1 MSDEKDLLVKN
12 DNPQSDGSA
21 NSALSVETQNG
32 TATGSVGDFNAAEND
47 RQKKLILPFANEKV
61 SETEDEN
68 VLVDAK
74 CVSMKFRLLTEKID
88 NIKEYFIKFL
98 KRKIKYEDF
107 WAVKDVSLKVYRGES
122 VALIGRNGAGKSTL
136 LRLIS
141 GILEPTEGRI
151 FTRGNMVPL
160 LKLGAGFD
168 MDASGKE
175 NVYLNGAMLGF
186 TKKEMDK
193 KYDSIVAF
201 SELEKFMSVP
211 LKNYSAGMLARL
223 GFSIAVDVNPDI
235 LLVDEILSVGDAPF
249 RQKCV
254 DKIAELKKSGVTFI
268 VVSHSMQSVKDLCEK
283 AVWLKDGR
291 VFMEGDVNE
300 VADAYTLDCKQNP

>member
-1 MSDEKDLLVKN
+1 MSDEKEILVENNKT
-12 DNPQSDGSA
+12 QSDAGENAAADFSSE
-21 NSALSVETQNG
+21 NSADSAKEPACAFSEKCRNK
-32 TATGSVGDFNAAEND
+32 S
-47 RQKKLILPFANEKV
+47 LILPGKKEKTD
-61 SETEDEN
+61 EIFEEN

-74 CVSMKFRLLTEKID
+74 NVSMKFRLLTEKID

-98 KRKIKYEDF
+98 KRKIRYEDF
-107 WAVKDVSLKVYRGES
+107 WAVKNVSLKVYRGES

-141 GILEPTEGRI
+141 GIIEPTEGRI

-249 RQKCV
+249 RQKCAN
-254 DKIAELKKSGVTFI
+254 KIAQLKASGVTFI
-268 VVSHSMQSVKDLCEK
+268 VVSHSMQSVKELCEK
-283 AVWLKDGR
+283 AIWLKDGS
-291 VFMEGDVNE
+291 VFMEGDVNT
-300 VADAYTLDCKQNP
+300 VVNAYTLDCKQNP

>member
-1 MSDEKDLLVKN
+1 MSEEKEILV
-12 DNPQSDGSA
+12 
-21 NSALSVETQNG
+21 E
-32 TATGSVGDFNAAEND
+32 
-47 RQKKLILPFANEKV
+47 NEKSPSDTGNGDKTESV
-61 SETEDEN
+61 SKRRRICDLCRNRAEGTGNVLEEN
-68 VLVDAK
+68 VLVDARN
-74 CVSMKFRLLTEKID
+74 VSMKFRILTEKID
-88 NIKEYFIKFL
+88 NMKEYFIKLL
-98 KRKIKYEDF
+98 KGKIRHEDF
-107 WAVKDVSLKVYRGES
+107 WAVKDVSLKVYKGES

-136 LRLIS
+136 LKMIS
-141 GILEPTEGRI
+141 GIFEPTEGKI
-151 FTRGNMVPL
+151 LTHGNMVPL

-168 MDASGKE
+168 MDATGKE

-249 RQKCV
+249 RQKCAK
-254 DKIAELKKSGVTFI
+254 KISELKASGVTFI
-268 VVSHSMQSVKDLCEK
+268 VVSHSMQSVKELCEK
-283 AVWLKDGR
+283 AIWLKDGR
-291 VFMEGDVNE
+291 IFMEGEVKE
-300 VADAYTLDCKQNP
+300 VADAYTLDCQQNPQRT